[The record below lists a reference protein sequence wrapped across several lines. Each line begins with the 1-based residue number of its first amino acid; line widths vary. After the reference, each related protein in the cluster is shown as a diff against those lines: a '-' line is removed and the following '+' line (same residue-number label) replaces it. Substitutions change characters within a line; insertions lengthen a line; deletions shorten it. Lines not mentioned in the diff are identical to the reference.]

1 VPQAE
6 RHRNWTI
13 PEVFSASMANVTAM
27 SLLLA
32 AAACSSPERAP
43 FQPDCSGCGIPSGPS
58 TNAYLECGTNRGA
71 EEDPLVGQIG
81 AFASD
86 DFDPN
91 LLSPVEESAH
101 LSVLGA
107 SGRSLACTTYYP
119 PDDFLLRGGA
129 PGSGALRIDPEGA
142 AFFVPTMIHKIQ
154 RSAAIVPSIPV
165 FTSEQMEALVR
176 ELRIDPDPER
186 AQVIVSFSRAGI
198 GRREAQSGVSIQCDD
213 AEGIAYRSVDG
224 WSRDESDTSEF
235 GLALAYNVLALPN
248 LGTRVVLTVELPDG
262 ASQEHE
268 ISAGN
273 GAVTF
278 AVLGP

>member
-1 VPQAE
+1 
-6 RHRNWTI
+6 
-13 PEVFSASMANVTAM
+13 
-27 SLLLA
+27 
-32 AAACSSPERAP
+32 
-43 FQPDCSGCGIPSGPS
+43 
-58 TNAYLECGTNRGA
+58 
-71 EEDPLVGQIG
+71 
-81 AFASD
+81 
-86 DFDPN
+86 
-91 LLSPVEESAH
+91 
-101 LSVLGA
+101 
-107 SGRSLACTTYYP
+107 
-119 PDDFLLRGGA
+119 
-129 PGSGALRIDPEGA
+129 
-142 AFFVPTMIHKIQ
+142 
-154 RSAAIVPSIPV
+154 
-165 FTSEQMEALVR
+165 MEALFR

-186 AQVIVSFSRAGI
+186 AQVIVSFSRAGN
-198 GRREAQSGVSIQCDD
+198 GRREAQSGVSIQFDD